1 MKKLKLF
8 SLLPVMLFPLLI
20 AGNAHAAR
28 PYSGFLPAVVNNKS
42 GNIFWCDAYRQVRK
56 LCTATEVDSMGWFIV
71 VRSKPS
77 RDCPGGIWGWITPSK
92 DDVATG
98 YTITPGKEFNLTMK
112 DMCSPDMKVTFRP
125 NKKNPRYDDLVG
137 IYAGKEAFRYK
148 QIK

>member
-1 MKKLKLF
+1 
-8 SLLPVMLFPLLI
+8 
-20 AGNAHAAR
+20 
-28 PYSGFLPAVVNNKS
+28 
-42 GNIFWCDAYRQVRK
+42 
-56 LCTATEVDSMGWFIV
+56 MGWFIV

-125 NKKNPRYDDLVG
+125 NKKDPRYDDLVG

-148 QIK
+148 TNKIIQLFFRYFIVLNNKSFITLFEGNIMRLPYVIFTLAMLASVSTAQAIPNMWTSGFGMA

>member
-1 MKKLKLF
+1 MPTDRSENCVQRRKWIQWDGLLLF
-8 SLLPVMLFPLLI
+8 ARNLPEIVRVEYGGGSLP
-20 AGNAHAAR
+20 
-28 PYSGFLPAVVNNKS
+28 
-42 GNIFWCDAYRQVRK
+42 
-56 LCTATEVDSMGWFIV
+56 
-71 VRSKPS
+71 
-77 RDCPGGIWGWITPSK
+77 

-125 NKKNPRYDDLVG
+125 NKKDPRYDDLVG